1 MHLLGIL
8 HLSAAVLG
16 FDDLLV
22 RAAAVVLALSAA
34 WLGIVA
40 VALLLEAAT
49 SGHLKLARFTGAP
62 APLQR
67 ALLAGAVGALAL
79 LGLGPPAQAG
89 AGRPVGD
96 PDRRA
101 LGATAAL
108 EGLPLPDRTLGSAEH
123 TITVRPGDSLWR
135 IAGRL
140 LPGADDVELVAAMRS
155 LHTHNRGILGP
166 DPDLLHPGQRLRL
179 PDTLTTTTQEHA

>member
-62 APLQR
+62 VSHVITADPDK
-67 ALLAGAVGALAL
+67 ANHAGPPPAHEKAA
-79 LGLGPPAQAG
+79 LGPLSVLAWG
-89 AGRPVGD
+89 KR
-96 PDRRA
+96 
-101 LGATAAL
+101 
-108 EGLPLPDRTLGSAEH
+108 SA
-123 TITVRPGDSLWR
+123 
-135 IAGRL
+135 
-140 LPGADDVELVAAMRS
+140 
-155 LHTHNRGILGP
+155 
-166 DPDLLHPGQRLRL
+166 
-179 PDTLTTTTQEHA
+179 